1 MIRINLLPV
10 RAEKKRE
17 NLRQQGAVAILVV
30 VLLAAVITGIHLT
43 IGADIRERQD
53 QIAKRNAEI
62 ARLQTVIGEVK
73 EFKKKKKDLEEKI
86 AVIAGLEAKQTGPA
100 KILYEFAQL
109 TPDKVWIESLKD
121 NGGALSLDGIAID
134 NQTIAQFMTRLET
147 SSWFKGVR
155 LEVTKQ
161 VTRGGTNLK
170 AFSIK
175 MNVVYAKAG

>member
-1 MIRINLLPV
+1 MIRINLLPI

-17 NLRQQGAVAILVV
+17 SLRQQGAVAALAV
-30 VLLAAVITGIHLT
+30 VLVAAIIAGIHLA

-62 ARLQTVIGEVK
+62 ARLQVVIGEVK
-73 EFKKKKKDLEEKI
+73 EFKKKKRELEEKI

-109 TPDKVWIESLKD
+109 TPEKIWIENLKD
-121 NGGALSLDGIAID
+121 VGGSLSLDGIAID
-134 NQTIAQFMTRLET
+134 NQTIAQFMTKLES

-155 LEVTKQ
+155 LDVTKQ
-161 VTRGGTNLK
+161 VTRAGTNLK